1 MMYFL
6 TYSIFQK
13 ECHHSLMHYLKVK
26 RLLTAYTLV
35 NITSKLIFPQSS
47 NIYAYFCKLNT
58 FVFMVGNLTRVLMH
72 AVQQKIAYYIYYV
85 NKKQYFLL

>member
-1 MMYFL
+1 MG
-6 TYSIFQK
+6 
-13 ECHHSLMHYLKVK
+13 
-26 RLLTAYTLV
+26 YTLV

-72 AVQQKIAYYIYYV
+72 AVQQKIAYYILR
-85 NKKQYFLL
+85 KQEAILPALKCLL